1 MLKTTRVMTITRI
14 CCILIMTYLLF
25 QNRSNSDIFNFLVMS
40 VLSIWI
46 IPRITVWIFAKES
59 YDGTFLIDETDPTD
73 VKMRLVM
80 DTPMEDVAKM
90 DYIQIKIDIMESR
103 EDNMPYDEGGE
114 QYVQKAQTEERNR
127 SKSDETQNGK
137 H

>member
-1 MLKTTRVMTITRI
+1 MTITRI

-46 IPRITVWIFAKES
+46 IPRIMVWIFAKES

-73 VKMRLVM
+73 VKMRLIM
-80 DTPMEDVAKM
+80 DTPMEDVSKM
-90 DYIQIKIDIMESR
+90 DYIQIKIDITESR
-103 EDNMPYDEGGE
+103 EDNMDYDGG
-114 QYVQKAQTEERNR
+114 
-127 SKSDETQNGK
+127 DENG
-137 H
+137 